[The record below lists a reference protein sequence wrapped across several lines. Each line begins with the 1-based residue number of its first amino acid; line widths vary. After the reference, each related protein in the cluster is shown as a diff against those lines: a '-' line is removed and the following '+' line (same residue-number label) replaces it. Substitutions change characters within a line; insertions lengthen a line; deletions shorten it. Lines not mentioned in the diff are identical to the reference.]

1 MEKEAE
7 LEAMRSRKRE
17 ERDYFKKME
26 NGELDQKEEYRPK
39 LLVGKLKDVSKVEG
53 ISSFII
59 YKSSNHKSFSHS
71 TYTYCTIIFIIKGK
85 KLRHTKSIEK
95 IKTYKKY

>member
-59 YKSSNHKSFSHS
+59 FVHYKSSNHKFFSHS
-71 TYTYCTIIFIIKGK
+71 TYTYDTIIFIIKGEK
-85 KLRHTKSIEK
+85 NRHTNK
-95 IKTYKKY
+95 